1 MVVQLSTNVE
11 PVRWDA
17 LFTDK
22 GVELRRHI
30 WHRRGQRGACL
41 RFPVLVAWAR
51 ARGADAVGGAAGEA
65 LSVVSIV
72 SFQIERATG
81 EVLVF

>member
-1 MVVQLSTNVE
+1 
-11 PVRWDA
+11 
-17 LFTDK
+17 
-22 GVELRRHI
+22 
-30 WHRRGQRGACL
+30 
-41 RFPVLVAWAR
+41 
-51 ARGADAVGGAAGEA
+51 VGGAAGEA